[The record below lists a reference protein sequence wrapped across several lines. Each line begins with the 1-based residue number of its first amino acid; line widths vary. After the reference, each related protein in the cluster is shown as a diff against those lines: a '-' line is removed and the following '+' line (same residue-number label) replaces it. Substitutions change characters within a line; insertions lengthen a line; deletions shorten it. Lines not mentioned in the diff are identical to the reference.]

1 MPRTLS
7 RFLADEAGGVMIL
20 AAFALPLGL
29 AAVGAA
35 VTYSNASAARASYQ
49 KALDGAVLAGA
60 ILPMSASASERIKA
74 AELAFAGGIP
84 AQVQGV
90 TTASTARFKV
100 HAVGSDDVKVTGEAS
115 AQVKNLFAMI
125 GGDMIAIGAHSAARK
140 GVSEPI
146 CMLAL
151 NGKEQGAVDLNGTV
165 DVSTNCPAQANS
177 SDGAAVR
184 QVGNATMKTS
194 VFGIAGNY
202 RGSGFS
208 PKPVTGS
215 DRIPDPLASVPF
227 PTPGPCIDLGLK
239 GSGKIQQENR
249 TLSPGTYCGGLDI
262 TAQSTIRLDPGVYI
276 IKDGELKISDSTV
289 TGTDVMI
296 GFTGKGAKFWM
307 TGGAVMKV
315 TSPSSGP
322 YMNMQFM
329 EDRDNGA
336 GNTWV
341 SIGGDS
347 KLDYDGTMYFPN
359 SNIWIFGGSEVT
371 ARSPN
376 LIMIGDKL
384 WFQDNSKVV
393 LKQENARNLPVKET
407 PRVKFGAKLV
417 E

>member
-1 MPRTLS
+1 MPRMPS
-7 RFLADEAGGVMIL
+7 RFLADEAGGVLIM

-35 VTYSNASAARASYQ
+35 VTYSNASATRASYQ

-60 ILPMSASASERIKA
+60 ILPMSATAAERIKA
-74 AELAFAGGIP
+74 AEQAFAGGIP

-90 TTASTARFKV
+90 TTASAARFKV
-100 HAVGSDDVKVTGEAS
+100 EPMGADDMKVTGEAS
-115 AQVKNLFAMI
+115 AQVKNFFGGII
-125 GGDMIAIGAHSAARK
+125 GGNTIGIGARSAARK
-140 GVSEPI
+140 GQSEPI

-151 NGKEQGAVDLNGTV
+151 NAKEQGAVDLNGTV
-165 DVSTNCPAQANS
+165 DVATNCPAQANS

-194 VFGIAGNY
+194 LFGVAGNY

-208 PKPVTGS
+208 PKPLAGS
-215 DRIPDPLASVPF
+215 DRVPDPLASVPF
-227 PTPGPCIDLGLK
+227 PTPEPCLDHGIK
-239 GSGKIQQENR
+239 NGKIQQE
-249 TLSPGTYCGGLDI
+249 TLTLKKGTYCGGLDI
-262 TAQSTIRLDPGVYI
+262 TAQSNVKLEPGVYV

-296 GFTGKGAKFWM
+296 AFTGKGAKFWM

-315 TSPSSGP
+315 TSPSSGT

-341 SIGGDS
+341 SIGGGS

-393 LKQENARNLPVKET
+393 LKQENSRNLPVKET
-407 PRVKFGAKLV
+407 PRLKFGAKLV

>member
-7 RFLADEAGGVMIL
+7 RFLADEAGGVLIL
-20 AAFALPLGL
+20 AAFALPVGL

-35 VTYSNASAARASYQ
+35 VTYSNASSTRASYQ

-60 ILPMSASASERIKA
+60 ILPSSASASERIKA
-74 AELAFAGGIP
+74 AELAFAGGIS

-90 TTASTARFKV
+90 TSASSARFKV
-100 HAVGSDDVKVTGEAS
+100 EPMGADDVKVTGEAS
-115 AQVKNLFAMI
+115 AEVKNFFGII
-125 GGDMIAIGAHSAARK
+125 GGNTIGIGVHSAARK
-140 GVSEPI
+140 GQSDPI

-165 DVSTNCPAQANS
+165 DVSADCPAQANS

-184 QVGNATMKTS
+184 QVGNAAMKTS
-194 VFGIAGNY
+194 LFAVAGNY
-202 RGSGFS
+202 RGSNFS
-208 PKPVTGS
+208 PKPITGS
-215 DRIPDPLASVPF
+215 DRVPDPLANVPF
-227 PTPGPCIDLGLK
+227 PTPGPCVDLG
-239 GSGKIQQENR
+239 GKNNGKLQQESR

-262 TAQSTIRLDPGVYI
+262 TAQSTIRLEPGVYVI
-276 IKDGELKISDSTV
+276 RDGELKISDSTV

-296 GFTGKGAKFWM
+296 AFTGKGAKLWLG
-307 TGGAVMKV
+307 GGAVMKV

-329 EDRDNGA
+329 EDRDNAA

-341 SIGGDS
+341 SIGGGS

-393 LKQENARNLPVKET
+393 LKQENSRNLPVKET
-407 PRVKFGAKLV
+407 PRLKFGAKLV

>member
-1 MPRTLS
+1 M
-7 RFLADEAGGVMIL
+7 VM
-20 AAFALPLGL
+20 AAFALPIGL
-29 AAVGAA
+29 AGVGAA
-35 VTYSNASAARASYQ
+35 VTYSNVSATRASYQ
-49 KALDGAVLAGA
+49 KALDGAVLAGT
-60 ILPMSASASERIKA
+60 ILPASASASERIKA
-74 AELAFAGGIP
+74 AELAFASGIS

-90 TTASTARFKV
+90 TTASSAQFKV
-100 HAVGSDDVKVTGEAS
+100 DAIGADDVKVTGEAS
-115 AQVKNLFAMI
+115 ARVKNLFGI
-125 GGDMIAIGAHSAARK
+125 VGGDTIPIGVHSAARK
-140 GVSEPI
+140 GQSEPI
-146 CMLAL
+146 CLLAL
-151 NGKEQGAVDLNGTV
+151 NGKEQGAIDLNGTV
-165 DVSTNCPAQANS
+165 DVKTNCPAQANS

-194 VFGIAGNY
+194 LFAIAGNY
-202 RGSGFS
+202 RGNNFS

-215 DRIPDPLASVPF
+215 DRIPDPLASLPF
-227 PTPGPCIDLGLK
+227 PAQGTCIDLGLK
-239 GSGKIQQENR
+239 GSGKIQQETR
-249 TLSPGTYCGGLDI
+249 TLFPGTYCGGLEI
-262 TAQSTIRLDPGVYI
+262 TAQSTIRLEPGIYI
-276 IKDGELKISDSTV
+276 IKDGELKISDSVV

-296 GFTGKGAKFWM
+296 AFTGKGAKFWM

-322 YMNMQFM
+322 YMNMQFI

-359 SNIWIFGGSEVT
+359 SNIWVFGGSEVT

-376 LIMIGDKL
+376 LGMIGDKL

-393 LKQENARNLPVKET
+393 LKQENNRNLPVKET
-407 PRVKFGAKLV
+407 PRLKFGAKLV